1 MGGKNGTKFNFY
13 SEKKQQRQGRP
24 GGWQTIKLRDD
35 FPFLPGTDTA
45 FIILLCYI
53 SFSIFPIEAT
63 ISTRKHTF
71 YKSRRDEVNSCH
83 CSKLVSHC
91 KTSIGEN
98 LVPTHVNGL
107 CEIATPLHN
116 FIVTCS
122 ATPCFGQEG
131 YCPKGGAT
139 NEKLY
144 GCVLFVV

>member
-1 MGGKNGTKFNFY
+1 MR
-13 SEKKQQRQGRP
+13 QRRP

-45 FIILLCYI
+45 FIILLCYFFFK
-53 SFSIFPIEAT
+53 FSPLKQLYQLVNIPY
-63 ISTRKHTF
+63 

-98 LVPTHVNGL
+98 LVPSHVNGL

-144 GCVLFVV
+144 GCVLFVVCP